1 MANGGKDE
9 ECSALDNNGKLIVGA
24 RGQDGSAKLP
34 VTRGKVSIHSHRLI
48 VKKDDDNNLI
58 FFTPDMPSTKA
69 NTGYENCDETTFR
82 GFDLNI
88 IVGQLHPDEYGNRE
102 PVMCFFGPVVKD
114 GQKPIGMLSI
124 SDAAK
129 IINHK

>member
-1 MANGGKDE
+1 MLLNQLF
-9 ECSALDNNGKLIVGA
+9 SIFALDKSGTLFSDQIGKVFNDYIHSYAKKGFHIYIVNGRNKIVG
-24 RGQDGSAKLP
+24 
-34 VTRGKVSIHSHRLI
+34 I
-48 VKKDDDNNLI
+48 
-58 FFTPDMPSTKA
+58 
-69 NTGYENCDETTFR
+69 TFR